1 MTFQSL
7 GRTDIIPNAAI
18 RLMGIA
24 SVSKPDS
31 NELTSIGSVVET
43 DAGALLLW
51 LHSYQDHTQRIQI
64 ALEDDF
70 GTEQNEIGV
79 LIDHVQWTPEFT
91 IGEVSINGRAAEATL
106 FEIPEFAAS
115 LLLRPPNFNTFQTVR
130 STPRSL
136 PQ

>member
-18 RLMGIA
+18 RLVGKA
-24 SVSKPDS
+24 SVSKPES
-31 NELTSIGSVVET
+31 NERTNIGSVVET
-43 DAGALLLW
+43 DEGALLLW
-51 LHSYQDHTQRIQI
+51 LQSYPAHTQRIQI
-64 ALEDDF
+64 TLEDDF

-91 IGEVSINGRAAEATL
+91 IGEVAINGRAAEATL
-106 FEIPEFAAS
+106 FGIPEFAAS
-115 LLLRPPNFNTFQTVR
+115 LLLRPPNCNSFRTVR
-130 STPRSL
+130 STPRPI